1 VIDSELWKGTDRKIV
16 DGRACSEKKTDVLE
30 HLKVFDHV
38 GVLANE
44 PPGLAGLPFV

>member
-1 VIDSELWKGTDRKIV
+1 LYR
-16 DGRACSEKKTDVLE
+16 KKTDVLE

-44 PPGLAGLPFV
+44 PPELAGLPFV

>member
-1 VIDSELWKGTDRKIV
+1 LTVELV
-16 DGRACSEKKTDVLE
+16 AKKNDVLE

-44 PPGLAGLPFV
+44 PPGLAGLPFI